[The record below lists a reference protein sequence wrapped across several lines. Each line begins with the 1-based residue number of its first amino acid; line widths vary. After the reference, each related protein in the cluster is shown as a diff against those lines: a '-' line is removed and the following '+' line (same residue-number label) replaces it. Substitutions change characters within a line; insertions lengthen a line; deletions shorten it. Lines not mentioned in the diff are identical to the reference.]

1 MANQGWIKLY
11 RSITE
16 TDIWF
21 SEPFSPALAFID
33 LLLRANHRNSWWKGR
48 QVLRGQLWTSKTMLG
63 QRWRVGFYKVDRY
76 LNMLIAEEMIT
87 VEYHTMGLL
96 ITINNYNKYQSTTST
111 QKDLQK
117 DLQKDSQKSLQKG
130 SQKTNNNDKE
140 CIKNEEEKGRRP
152 RFRDPNSFED

>member
-1 MANQGWIKLY
+1 MAKEGWIKLY

-21 SEPFSPALAFID
+21 AEPFSPAMAFID
-33 LLLRANHRNSWWKGR
+33 LLLRANHKDAWWKSKR
-48 QVLRGQLWTSKTMLG
+48 ILRGQLWTSKNMLE

-87 VEYHTMGLL
+87 VGYHSMGLL
-96 ITINNYNKYQSTTST
+96 ITINNYDKYQSTSSI
-111 QKDLQK
+111 QKNLQEN
-117 DLQKDSQKSLQKG
+117 SQKNSQKNLQEN